1 MRMEGADMEAKEKSK
16 VVIRC
21 AKAALLLSAIKSFPN
36 RSLNSEEYE
45 RFEEDEMLRR
55 KIGELK
61 IALVRERLKTKRI
74 KLCGLMEVVLQIA
87 LVLSLSTFFL
97 TLA

>member
-1 MRMEGADMEAKEKSK
+1 MRMEGVGMEATEKSK

-21 AKAALLLSAIKSFPN
+21 AKAALLLSEIKSFPN
-36 RSLNSEEYE
+36 RCMNCEEYD
-45 RFEEDEMLRR
+45 RFEGDEMLRR

-61 IALVRERLKTKRI
+61 ISLVRERLKTKRI
-74 KLCGLMEVVLQIA
+74 KLCGLMEVVLQVA

-97 TLA
+97 TLT